1 MLSDAECEKERRTLT
16 IREIRLYG
24 DPVLTT
30 RASEITEF
38 DEALEDLAEDMLET
52 MDAAGGVGLAAN
64 QIGLLKRIFVYD
76 CSHTESGMR
85 GAIIN
90 PVWKELG
97 EETQTGIE
105 GCLSIPDISTP
116 TTRFETVSVSGQDVH
131 GNPISMVVSGLMARC
146 VQHETDHLDG
156 VLFLSRL
163 EADERKQAM
172 SQIRNS
178 DWFNK

>member
-1 MLSDAECEKERRTLT
+1 MRRTLT

-97 EETQTGIE
+97 EE
-105 GCLSIPDISTP
+105 
-116 TTRFETVSVSGQDVH
+116 
-131 GNPISMVVSGLMARC
+131 
-146 VQHETDHLDG
+146 
-156 VLFLSRL
+156 
-163 EADERKQAM
+163 
-172 SQIRNS
+172 
-178 DWFNK
+178 

>member
-1 MLSDAECEKERRTLT
+1 MT
-16 IREIRLYG
+16 IKAIRMYG

-30 RASEITEF
+30 RATEITEF
-38 DEALEDLAEDMLET
+38 DESLEELAFDMLET
-52 MDAAGGVGLAAN
+52 MDDAGGVGLAAN

-76 CSHTESGMR
+76 CSHTETGMR

-90 PVWKELG
+90 PVWEAIG

-116 TTRFETVSVSGQDVH
+116 TTRYETVRVSGQDVY
-131 GNPISMVVSGLMARC
+131 GNPVGIVVSGLMARC

-156 VLFLSRL
+156 VLFLQRLDSESRK
-163 EADERKQAM
+163 EAMAT
-172 SQIRNS
+172 IRNS

>member
-1 MLSDAECEKERRTLT
+1 M
-16 IREIRLYG
+16 YG

-30 RASEITEF
+30 RATEITEF
-38 DEALEDLAEDMLET
+38 DESLEELAFDMLET
-52 MDAAGGVGLAAN
+52 MDDAWGVGLAAN

-76 CSHTESGMR
+76 CSHTETGMR

-90 PVWKELG
+90 PVWEAIG

-116 TTRFETVSVSGQDVH
+116 TTRYETVRVSGQDVQ
-131 GNPISMVVSGLMARC
+131 GNPIGMVLSGLMARC
-146 VQHETDHLDG
+146 FQHETDHLDG
-156 VLFLSRL
+156 VLFLQRLDSESRK
-163 EADERKQAM
+163 EAMAT
-172 SQIRNS
+172 IRNS

>member
-1 MLSDAECEKERRTLT
+1 MT

-97 EETQTGIE
+97 
-105 GCLSIPDISTP
+105 
-116 TTRFETVSVSGQDVH
+116 
-131 GNPISMVVSGLMARC
+131 
-146 VQHETDHLDG
+146 
-156 VLFLSRL
+156 
-163 EADERKQAM
+163 
-172 SQIRNS
+172 
-178 DWFNK
+178 